1 MKIVEKKEMYNK
13 MVCRFFIL
21 SIKPFF
27 PISSHFQIHITAHTH
42 PHIHR
47 YIHQCNAKCN
57 VFCIVLMQFLDEY
70 ERSLQSKRSKKKK
83 TTALRSL

>member
-1 MKIVEKKEMYNK
+1 MMSTRFPETFTRSILSCMKIVEKKEMYNK

-27 PISSHFQIHITAHTH
+27 QFQVTSRFTLQLIHIHTFTVTSTK
-42 PHIHR
+42 
-47 YIHQCNAKCN
+47 CNAKCN

-70 ERSLQSKRSKKKK
+70 G
-83 TTALRSL
+83 